1 MDEASPRILLA
12 AITSVLLQALD
23 DEETSQ
29 YADEALRT
37 ELMDLLSRVERD
49 LRRLEGRTHLRSLEG
64 GAGR

>member
-23 DEETSQ
+23 DEATAQ

-37 ELMDLLSRVERD
+37 ELMDLLSRVEHD
-49 LRRLEGRTHLRSLEG
+49 LRRLEGRAHLRSLEG
-64 GAGR
+64 GADC